1 MEFEPV
7 TESNQVRSKLNE
19 AKIGVV
25 PLNWPY
31 DPSRKGQYL
40 AGIAGYGFQGIQI
53 SMEQANSPEFLLDMN
68 RHGIS
73 PAEQYLAI
81 PCTVDGPISA
91 SEFDSAETIRL
102 ASLAGVEMLVL
113 AVDGSA
119 DRDRCAG
126 RANAGPQITPEGFRR
141 LALYIEKFAIL
152 AADNGIKSSFHP
164 HAATFIESEY
174 ETRILMEQIDSES
187 VGLCLDAGHW
197 IVGGGD
203 PIRAVK
209 DYGDRI
215 THVHVKD
222 VCDEVLQRMLS
233 GEIETMEAAV
243 EEFKLFVPAGTGLL
257 KLPEFFLE
265 LEKYS
270 FSGWLMSE
278 QDSAWP
284 PSEAAS
290 GISMGNMMAALL

>member
-1 MEFEPV
+1 
-7 TESNQVRSKLNE
+7 
-19 AKIGVV
+19 
-25 PLNWPY
+25 
-31 DPSRKGQYL
+31 
-40 AGIAGYGFQGIQI
+40 
-53 SMEQANSPEFLLDMN
+53 MEQANSPEFLLEMTKQD
-68 RHGIS
+68 IS

-81 PCTVDGPISA
+81 PCTVDGPIA
-91 SEFDSAETIRL
+91 ESEFDSAEAIRL

-126 RANAGPQITPEGFRR
+126 RAIAGPQITPEGFSR
-141 LALYIEKFAIL
+141 LARYIEKFANL
-152 AADNGIKSSFHP
+152 AADNGMKSSFHP
-164 HAATFIESEY
+164 HAATFIESER
-174 ETRILMEQIDSES
+174 ETRILMEQINSES
-187 VGLCLDAGHW
+187 VGLCLDTGHW
-197 IVGGGD
+197 MVGGGD

-222 VCDEVLQRMLS
+222 VCDEVLQKMLS
-233 GEIETMEAAV
+233 DEIETMETAV
-243 EEFKLFVPAGTGLL
+243 EEFKLFLPAGTGLL
-257 KLPEFFLE
+257 KLTEFFLE

-290 GISMGNMMAALL
+290 GISMANMMAALL

>member
-1 MEFEPV
+1 MEFKPV
-7 TESNQVRSKLNE
+7 SESIQLRNKLTEAR
-19 AKIGVV
+19 IGVV
-25 PLNWPY
+25 PLNWRY
-31 DPSRKGQYL
+31 DPSRKTEYL

-53 SMEQANSPEFLLDMN
+53 SMEQANSHEFLLEMKQL
-68 RHGIS
+68 GIS

-81 PCTVDGPISA
+81 PCTVDGPIDA
-91 SEFDSAETIRL
+91 SEFDSVETIRL
-102 ASLAGVEMLVL
+102 ATLADVEMLVL

-126 RANAGPQITPEGFRR
+126 RADGGPQITPEGFRK
-141 LALYIEKFAIL
+141 LALYIEKFATL

-164 HAATFIESEY
+164 HAATFIESDR
-174 ETRILMEQIDSES
+174 ETRILMEQINSES
-187 VGLCLDAGHW
+187 VGLCLDVGHW

-203 PIRAVK
+203 PIRAVQ

-222 VCDEVLQRMLS
+222 VCDEVLQKMLS
-233 GEIETMEAAV
+233 GEIESMETAV

-257 KLPEFFLE
+257 KLPELFLE

-270 FSGWLMSE
+270 FAGWLMSE

-290 GISMGNMMAALL
+290 GISMRNMMTALE